1 MICHK
6 CHGDG
11 FLEYDN
17 SYVAY
22 GMMHERWVVEK
33 CEQCD
38 GTGRMDDVNSTHA
51 KSRES
56 EKTSE
61 RRD

>member
-1 MICHK
+1 MICNK

-17 SYVAY
+17 SFVQY
-22 GMMHERWVVEK
+22 GIMHERWVVEK
-33 CEQCD
+33 CNDCD
-38 GTGRMDDVNSTHA
+38 GTGRLDDVNYAHA